1 MAIKKSAKLPS
12 AGLPSSTKLPTA
24 ILAHRQITAA
34 LEELPPGLEK
44 AVLSILARCA
54 GQKLAVGRGRL
65 VELARLAPGLGQAS
79 DRQVRK
85 AIENL
90 REQGVLICNLLDGE
104 GYFMAN
110 TLEEYQAF
118 RAQYGSYAFTMLEKI
133 KAMDRAADERWGE
146 ERTLQRRMF

>member
-1 MAIKKSAKLPS
+1 MLMNKKMMIS
-12 AGLPSSTKLPTA
+12 
-24 ILAHRQITAA
+24 IQN
-34 LEELPPGLEK
+34 ELPPGLEK

-65 VELARLAPGLGQAS
+65 VELARLSPGLGQAS

-104 GYFMAN
+104 GYFMAD

>member
-1 MAIKKSAKLPS
+1 MRV
-12 AGLPSSTKLPTA
+12 A
-24 ILAHRQITAA
+24 ILLMNKKMMISIQN
-34 LEELPPGLEK
+34 ELPPGLEK

-54 GQKLAVGRGRL
+54 GQKRAGGRGRL
-65 VELARLAPGLGQAS
+65 VELARLSPGLGQAS

-104 GYFMAN
+104 GYFMAD

-133 KAMDRAADERWGE
+133 SITGRPDRRARKYGS
-146 ERTLQRRMF
+146 QRRAS

>member
-1 MAIKKSAKLPS
+1 MAIKKAAK
-12 AGLPSSTKLPTA
+12 LPSSTKLPTA

-104 GYFMAN
+104 GYFMAD

>member
-1 MAIKKSAKLPS
+1 MTKKAPIP
-12 AGLPSSTKLPTA
+12 A
-24 ILAHRQITAA
+24 Q

-54 GQKLAVGRGRL
+54 GQKRAVGRGRL
-65 VELARLAPGLGQAS
+65 VELARLSPGLGQAS

-104 GYFMAN
+104 GYFMAD

>member
-1 MAIKKSAKLPS
+1 MLMNKKMMIS
-12 AGLPSSTKLPTA
+12 
-24 ILAHRQITAA
+24 IQN
-34 LEELPPGLEK
+34 ELPPGLEK

-65 VELARLAPGLGQAS
+65 VELAKLAPGLGQAS

>member
-1 MAIKKSAKLPS
+1 MAIKKAAK
-12 AGLPSSTKLPTA
+12 LPSSTKLPTA
-24 ILAHRQITAA
+24 IHAQ

-44 AVLSILARCA
+44 AVLSILSRCA
-54 GQKLAVGRGRL
+54 GQKRAVGRGRL

-104 GYFMAN
+104 GYFMAD